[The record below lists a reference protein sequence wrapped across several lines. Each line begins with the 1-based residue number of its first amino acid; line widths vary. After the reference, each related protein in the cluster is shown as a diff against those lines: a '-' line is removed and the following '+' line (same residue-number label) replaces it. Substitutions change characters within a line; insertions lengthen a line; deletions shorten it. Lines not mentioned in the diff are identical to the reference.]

1 MVVLAKVTAGWIVIG
16 LPLVVMTPL
25 LALVLGLPASIM
37 PVLTASIAIGSV
49 ALMLLGSMAA
59 AIAIGARRASI
70 LIAVLILP
78 LAMPVLI
85 FGTAAPLAVLSGDPA
100 FPHLALL
107 SAATLV
113 LLAITP
119 VATAASLRIAAE

>member
-1 MVVLAKVTAGWIVIG
+1 IG